1 MNLKKT
7 FTPLVLLLF
16 LSTTGFPQLAGIGN
30 TEHTFTDPGR
40 GDRPILTEI
49 YFPVDENGD
58 LDDAG
63 SSYPLLIFGHG
74 FLMTWSAYE
83 NLWTHFVPRGYVMAF
98 PRTEGGFSPS
108 HLDFG
113 LDIAFLA
120 GAIQEWNDDPDSPLY
135 QQLSGQ
141 SVAMGHSMGGGAAV
155 LASSLSE
162 HIDGLLVL
170 APAETNPSAI
180 AAAQEVTI
188 PSLVISGS
196 ADDVTPEDV
205 HQLPI
210 YEALQSDTKT
220 FIRIMGGGHCFF
232 ANSNFFCDLGESGT
246 SGNITLTRQEQQ
258 EITAAFATPWLDYLF
273 RNDCSAWQALQ
284 DSLDTSEQVE
294 FLQQSLI
301 QTPEASLVGDTLYS
315 SPANL
320 YQWLFGGELI
330 EGAQGEAFFP
340 LQSGSYSV
348 EVQYHN
354 LCTYQSN
361 ELFFIR
367 PGDAN
372 QDGQINVLDV
382 ISVIAYFL
390 EDDPEPFDFQNA
402 DVNQD
407 EQIDVLDAIAIISLY
422 LNDSL

>member
-16 LSTTGFPQLAGIGN
+16 ISTTGFPQLAGIGN

-49 YFPVDENGD
+49 YFPVDEKGN
-58 LDDAG
+58 LDAAG

-180 AAAQEVTI
+180 AAAQEVSV
-188 PSLVISGS
+188 PSLVFSGS
-196 ADDVTPEDV
+196 ADDVTPEEV

-210 YEALQSDTKT
+210 YESLSSETKAYV
-220 FIRIMGGGHCFF
+220 RILGGGHCYF

-273 RNDCSAWQALQ
+273 RNDCSAWQALL
-284 DSLDTSEQVE
+284 DSLETSEQVE
-294 FLQQSLI
+294 FLQQSLV
-301 QTPEASLVGDTLYS
+301 QEPEISQMGDTLIGS
-315 SPANL
+315 QAKA
-320 YQWLFGGELI
+320 YQWRLEGQAI
-330 EGAQGEAFFP
+330 DGAQDQSLFP
-340 LQSGSYSV
+340 LQSGHYSV
-348 EVQYHN
+348 EVQYYN
-354 LCTYQSN
+354 SCSYLSGD
-361 ELFFIR
+361 LLFIR

-372 QDGQINVLDV
+372 QDGQVNVLDV
-382 ISVIAYFL
+382 ISIISYFL
-390 EDDPEPFDFQNA
+390 GEEPEPFDFLNA
-402 DVNQD
+402 DTNQD
-407 EQIDVLDAIAIISLY
+407 GQIDVLDAIATTSLY